1 MRKYP
6 NRIREFRKN
15 RRLTQQQV
23 ADATGT
29 THQQIQR
36 LELGERQLTE
46 FWMKR
51 ISPVFGCLPGDL
63 MLGGRTT
70 GTGDQCE
77 ALVACYYKM
86 TPENRTRLLD
96 IAKILAHP
104 PHIETKE
111 EPDSADDQS
120 QVSLRLIPD
129 P

>member
-36 LELGERQLTE
+36 LELGKRQLTE

-51 ISPVFGCLPGDL
+51 ISPVFGCPPGDL

-70 GTGDQCE
+70 GTGDQRE

-96 IAKILAHP
+96 IAKILANP
-104 PHIETKE
+104 PHIETNE